1 MGKGGQSNVTAS
13 KKAGRKF
20 KLDNMPTEELRKWA
34 KAYGLK
40 NPEGDREALLADL
53 VRLKKNLDR
62 GSALAHTVS
71 QFF

>member
-1 MGKGGQSNVTAS
+1 MGIGGQSNVTAS

-40 NPEGDREALLADL
+40 NPEADRDVLLSDL
-53 VRLKKNLDR
+53 VRI
-62 GSALAHTVS
+62 GFYFWQCFCTC
-71 QFF
+71 